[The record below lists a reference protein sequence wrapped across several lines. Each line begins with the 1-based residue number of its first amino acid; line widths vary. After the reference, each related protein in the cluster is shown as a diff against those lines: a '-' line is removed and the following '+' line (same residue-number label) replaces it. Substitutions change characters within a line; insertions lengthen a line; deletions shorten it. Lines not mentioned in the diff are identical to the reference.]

1 MRPPLRSRSPPQA
14 PASAQFSNG
23 YFFGDSLTDTGS
35 FKPVLPGTGLFT
47 TNPGPIWATNFAQ
60 HFGFTATPANQGGTN
75 YAQGGSNVTA
85 TPGYPPIFPIVAAV
99 PVTAQITQFLAKGP
113 LDTNAIY
120 TIWAGGNDINAELD
134 KVLAGQESQAQALA
148 NLNNVAK
155 DLVAQIARLN
165 AAGARYI
172 LVVDVPDVGK
182 SPDAIDSGQ
191 AAAITSVVQT
201 FNQSVAAGLNGLGI
215 QAIRLNT
222 FSLVNEIAASPAV
235 YGFSNST
242 QRACGAIPALI
253 CTPANLVTPD
263 AAQTYMFA
271 DGHHP
276 STALHAILAQ
286 YAESVI
292 EAPQQM
298 AVLAEAPLAVEQANW
313 RTLDGRMVS
322 AVNGPRSP
330 GNFEAWAAYDY
341 SAPDY
346 SSSFFNGN
354 GDVNTISVG
363 ADMKVSSRLLV
374 GLMFNYSENKAD
386 YSGMG
391 FKLKEPMGT
400 LYAGYGDGPWYLGA
414 TLGGGSLEYD
424 TTRNITLGAATRTET
439 GTANGWQ
446 FVARLLGG
454 YWFKAGDWIHGPT
467 VRLTYQEIRVHQ
479 FSENGI
485 ELDDDD
491 VRPAGAD
498 LVRDQRGLAGVRPD
512 RISPSVRARHMGVR
526 GPGRRPRRDRERL
539 WHGRQLQ
546 PPGVQARQQLG
557 PVQSWSRHRFRQGDR
572 LHHRIGDRRQGRR
585 RLLCGDGRRPR
596 PAVSQVGPRALRG
609 ARANAA
615 S

>member
-1 MRPPLRSRSPPQA
+1 MRAFKHTLLATAVTFALATSGA
-14 PASAQFSNG
+14 ASAQFSNG

-35 FKPVLPGTGLFT
+35 YKPVLPAGTGLFT

-75 YAQGGSNVTA
+75 YAQGGIERDGHA
-85 TPGYPPIFPIVAAV
+85 GLPGGFPVVAAV

-120 TIWAGGNDINAELD
+120 TVWAGGNDINAELD

-172 LVVDVPDVGK
+172 LVVDVPNVGK
-182 SPDAIDSGQ
+182 TPDAIDSGQ

-201 FNQSVAAGLNGLGI
+201 FNQTVAAGLNGLGI

-276 STALHAILAQ
+276 TTALSAIFAQ

-363 ADMKVSSRLLV
+363 ADMKASSRLLV
-374 GLMFNYSENKAD
+374 GLMFNYSENKSD
-386 YSGMG
+386 FSGMG

-439 GTANGWQ
+439 GTTNGWQ
-446 FVARLLGG
+446 FVGRLVGG

-467 VRLTYQEIRVHQ
+467 VKLTYQEIRVHQ
-479 FSENGI
+479 FSENASNSTTMTFGQQERTSFVTSAGWQVSGQI
-485 ELDDDD
+485 GS
-491 VRPAGAD
+491 VRPFARATWEYEGQAD
-498 LVRDQRGLAGVRPD
+498 NRDVTASVYGMGGSFSIPAYKPDNSWGLFNLGLATDFGKVTGYITGSGTAGKGDGDYYAVTVGVRVP
-512 RISPSVRARHMGVR
+512 
-526 GPGRRPRRDRERL
+526 L
-539 WHGRQLQ
+539 
-546 PPGVQARQQLG
+546 
-557 PVQSWSRHRFRQGDR
+557 
-572 LHHRIGDRRQGRR
+572 
-585 RLLCGDGRRPR
+585 
-596 PAVSQVGPRALRG
+596 
-609 ARANAA
+609 
-615 S
+615 